1 MTDSA
6 PVPSSTPVPSG
17 AMDAATVQ
25 SARFGD
31 VDRMLAEAIDGV
43 GKADHRG

>member
-6 PVPSSTPVPSG
+6 PVPSPTPVPSG
-17 AMDAATVQ
+17 AMDAATLH

-31 VDRMLAEAIDGV
+31 VDRMLVEAIHGV

>member
-6 PVPSSTPVPSG
+6 PVPSLPPVPIG
-17 AMDAATVQ
+17 ATGFATVLT
-25 SARFGD
+25 ARFGD
-31 VDRMLAEAIDGV
+31 ACRMWAKAIDGV